1 MKQMA
6 VAFYEHLK
14 MVSLKD
20 DGTDRTMDRQ
30 YIPTTCPVCLGITD
44 GWV

>member
-6 VAFYEHLK
+6 VAFYEHLE
-14 MVSLKD
+14 MVSLKH

-30 YIPTTCPVCLGITD
+30 YIPTCPVCLGIMD